1 MSTWKTANVNV
12 GDVLFCFAEIRQ
24 YIENVCNCKVIKYS
38 ESLTKY
44 VPLSKSTA
52 FVGSF

>member
-1 MSTWKTANVNV
+1 MNGYFSKEKR
-12 GDVLFCFAEIRQ
+12 DC
-24 YIENVCNCKVIKYS
+24 IENVCNRKVMKYS